1 LAFLAK
7 IEENQDEAEDLRM
20 ESNHLVGL
28 KEILYLKVGVQQY
41 MEPPPEGD
49 FGLN

>member
-7 IEENQDEAEDLRM
+7 IEENQDEAKDLRV
-20 ESNHLVGL
+20 ESNHLV
-28 KEILYLKVGVQQY
+28 KEILYLKAGVQQY